1 MTMWLPYL
9 KKWQINIEN
18 SDNSLKILK
27 NISFQLYWLFVIL
40 HSYSSNS
47 VISYLFCPLY
57 LCVKP
62 QATPIVRNIITCFQ
76 HTHVVKICCRRG
88 PWLGVFPFKSIRSHD
103 TCAHTRRSLSNK
115 CPGQTLQYFIYT
127 TQYSTQYMNER
138 YQITTSLRKG
148 IIRGQKV
155 TKQSLKKGL
164 WRCIAQLRSTLNS

>member
-1 MTMWLPYL
+1 MTMSLPYL

-18 SDNSLKILK
+18 SDNSLEILK

-40 HSYSSNS
+40 HSYSTYS

-76 HTHVVKICCRRG
+76 HTHVVKIRCRRG
-88 PWLGVFPFKSIRSHD
+88 PWLGVFPLKSIRSHE
-103 TCAHTRRSLSNK
+103 TCAHTLSNK
-115 CPGQTLQYFIYT
+115 CPGQLCNTLYTQHTVQYTIYEWKV
-127 TQYSTQYMNER
+127 S
-138 YQITTSLRKG
+138 ITTSLRKG

-155 TKQSLKKGL
+155 TKQSLKKGV

>member
-1 MTMWLPYL
+1 M
-9 KKWQINIEN
+9 E
-18 SDNSLKILK
+18 ILK
-27 NISFQLYWLFVIL
+27 NISFHLFWLFVFCIL
-40 HSYSSNS
+40 ISTYS

-76 HTHVVKICCRRG
+76 HTHVVNIRCLDLECFH
-88 PWLGVFPFKSIRSHD
+88 WNPFVPMKRV
-103 TCAHTRRSLSNK
+103 HTHSATSVQLN
-115 CPGQTLQYFIYT
+115 TAILYIHN
-127 TQYSTQYMNER
+127 TQYSTQYMNGR

>member
-1 MTMWLPYL
+1 MTISLPYL

-18 SDNSLKILK
+18 SDNSLEILK

-88 PWLGVFPFKSIRSHD
+88 PWLGVFPLKSIRSHD
-103 TCAHTRRSLSNK
+103 TCTHTRRSLSNK
-115 CPGQTLQYFIYT
+115 CPGQLCNTLYTQHTVQYTIYEWKISN
-127 TQYSTQYMNER
+127 YN
-138 YQITTSLRKG
+138 KF
-148 IIRGQKV
+148 
-155 TKQSLKKGL
+155 KKRDHTGSESDK
-164 WRCIAQLRSTLNS
+164 AVP

>member
-1 MTMWLPYL
+1 MWLPYL

-18 SDNSLKILK
+18 SDNSLEILK

-76 HTHVVKICCRRG
+76 HTHVVNIRCLDLECFH
-88 PWLGVFPFKSIRSHD
+88 WNPFVPMKRV
-103 TCAHTRRSLSNK
+103 HTHSATSVQLN
-115 CPGQTLQYFIYT
+115 TAILYIHN

-138 YQITTSLRKG
+138 YQL
-148 IIRGQKV
+148 QQV
-155 TKQSLKKGL
+155 
-164 WRCIAQLRSTLNS
+164 